1 MYELSNDREK
11 EEISGFTITQFSI
24 STHIGADESRIAVN
38 HHKIP
43 ESLTNRLHLHDIN
56 DDTYAPIVDFFAVTL
71 TLDDF
76 RSNVIWG
83 AAGRRSQLVMH
94 ETCKA
99 EICYLNW

>member
-1 MYELSNDREK
+1 MCELSKHWEK
-11 EEISGFTITQFSI
+11 EGISGFTITQFSI

-38 HHKIP
+38 YHKIR

-56 DDTYAPIVDFFAVTL
+56 DDTYAPIVDFFAVAL

-76 RSNVIWG
+76 RSHVIWG

-99 EICYLNW
+99 KICYFDW